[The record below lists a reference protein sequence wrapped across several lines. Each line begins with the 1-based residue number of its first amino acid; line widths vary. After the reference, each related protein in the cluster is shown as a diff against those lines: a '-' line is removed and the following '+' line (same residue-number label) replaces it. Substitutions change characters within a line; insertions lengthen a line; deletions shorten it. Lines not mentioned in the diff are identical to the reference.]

1 MKRSNGILLHISSLP
16 SKYGVGDFGKN
27 AYEFIDYLSL
37 GKVKNWQVLPL
48 NQTGYSNSP
57 YQSECAYSF
66 SPYFI
71 SPEILYNEKLVTK
84 KELNLLLYK
93 GKTVDYGFLYQTRYP
108 FLRKAFSR
116 FNRYLPEFIAFKK
129 SKEFFDYAVYM
140 AIKTK
145 SGSKPFYLWEDG
157 LKFREYKALKSFIKQ
172 NQDEIDFWLFL
183 QFKAQE
189 QWTMLKGY
197 AKSKGVSIIG
207 DMPLYI
213 AYDSV
218 EVWKDPKLF
227 KLDEN
232 LNQTKVAGVP
242 PDYFSET
249 GQLWGNP
256 VYDYK
261 EHIKD
266 GFSWWKN
273 RLKTALKK
281 FDIVRIDHFRGM
293 DRYYEIP
300 CGSKNAI
307 FGEWVKVPSDQLFTA
322 LNKVS
327 SVSRV
332 IAEDLGIIDDGVI
345 ALLEKTGYSG
355 MSVLSFAFNGQ
366 SDNKYLP
373 ENIKENTICYT
384 GTHDNDTL
392 IGLIRSMSA
401 WDKTNLVNGVKNSL
415 KLTKTRGDVK
425 TDKALA
431 KSIIRLGAKSKARLF
446 IVPLTDL
453 LLLDGSYRMNEPGA
467 ENLLNWCVR
476 LTKRQMKVSSIKEFG
491 KLCEKYFR

>member
-1 MKRSNGILLHISSLP
+1 MKRSNGVLLHVSSLP
-16 SKYGVGDFGKN
+16 SKYGIGDFGKN

-84 KELNLLLYK
+84 AELNSLIYK
-93 GKTVDYGFLYQTRYP
+93 GKTVDYGFLYFTRYP

-116 FNRYLPEFIAFKK
+116 FDRYQPEFISFKK
-129 SKEFFDYAVYM
+129 KKEFFDYALYM

-145 SGSKPFYLWEDG
+145 NGNTPFYAWENG
-157 LKFREYKALKSFIKQ
+157 LKFREEKAIKTFIKE
-172 NQDEIDFWLFL
+172 NAEEIDFWLFL

-197 AKSKGVSIIG
+197 ANSQGVSIIG

-218 EVWKDPKLF
+218 EVWKDPNLF

-242 PDYFSET
+242 PDYFSAT

-256 VYDYK
+256 VYNYE

-266 GFSWWKN
+266 GFKWWKS
-273 RLKTALKK
+273 RLKTALNK
-281 FDIVRIDHFRGM
+281 FDVVRIDHFRGL
-293 DRYYEIP
+293 DRYYEIDA
-300 CGSKNAI
+300 GSQTAI
-307 FGEWVKVPSDQLFTA
+307 NGEWIVVPSDELFSA
-322 LNKVS
+322 LKTVAGSNRIV
-327 SVSRV
+327 
-332 IAEDLGIIDDGVI
+332 AEDLGIIDDGVI

-355 MSVLSFAFNGQ
+355 MAVLSFAFNGE

-373 ENIKENTICYT
+373 ENIKENTVCYT

-392 IGLIRSMSA
+392 IGLITSMSE
-401 WDKTNLVNGVKNSL
+401 WDKNNLINGVKNSL
-415 KLTKTRGDVK
+415 KLTKTRGEVK
-425 TDKALA
+425 TDKSLA

-467 ENLLNWCVR
+467 ENQLNWCVK
-476 LTKRQMKVSSIKEFG
+476 LTKRQMKKSAIKTFA
-491 KLCEKYFR
+491 LINEKYDR